1 MELKLPASRLI
12 GFLRRA
18 KFLLR
23 IFHGLAELKSVYC
36 LVWFDLHY
44 LHFLWGN

>member
-1 MELKLPASRLI
+1 
-12 GFLRRA
+12 
-18 KFLLR
+18 
-23 IFHGLAELKSVYC
+23 LAELKSVYC